1 MYLWF
6 HQSGFFSQTNFQS
19 NFVIV
24 RNDIAHLIYL
34 PTETQGLAQYSLF
47 LSPSSCVLSNFLMGR
62 IFPWNFFVLK
72 LFYELVRFMTENH
85 HCLFPN
91 NLGPNIVRKDSFSG
105 HSSGN
110 TFYHEKPG
118 KALFFLY
125 FPKTQNKIT

>member
-1 MYLWF
+1 MICGSAGTSF
-6 HQSGFFSQTNFQS
+6 
-19 NFVIV
+19 
-24 RNDIAHLIYL
+24 
-34 PTETQGLAQYSLF
+34 F
-47 LSPSSCVLSNFLMGR
+47 LSDQFPIQFCQRTKWHCTFDLASNWNSRFGTIQSIFVTLLCVLSNFRMGN